1 VSGWSFSVLDVAPAE
16 YAAAPELTARLKVE
30 ETSGQRVHA
39 VALRCQVRIEP
50 QRRGYAADDEAGMRA
65 LFGDRDRW
73 SQTLR
78 PFQWMQCQTTV
89 TGFTGSTEV
98 DLAMPCTYDFDV
110 AASRYL
116 HALGDGAVPL
126 SMMFSGTAFTIGA
139 RGFEVQHVPWD
150 CTAAYSL
157 PVRVWRDLMA
167 VFYPSS
173 GWIRL
178 DHDTIAALGGY
189 RAKHGLISWEETMGR
204 LLAEADDATPAEGA
218 VAP

>member
-1 VSGWSFSVLDVAPAE
+1 MSGWSFSVLDVAPTE

-39 VALRCQVRIEP
+39 IALRCQVRIEP

-78 PFQWMQCQTTV
+78 PFQWMHCQTTV
-89 TGFTGSTEV
+89 TGFTGRTEV

-126 SMMFSGTAFTIGA
+126 SMMFSGTAFTIGDH
-139 RGFEVQHVPWD
+139 GFEVQHVPWD

-178 DHDTIAALGGY
+178 DHDTVAALGDY
-189 RAKHGLISWEETMGR
+189 RARHGLISWEETMGR
-204 LLAEADDATPAEGA
+204 LLADADDATPAEGA